1 MLRLDLSPFAWT
13 YAIMMKM
20 IRLMATKIP
29 CMFVMVSGT
38 NVGWVMDGAILVW
51 SVMVLM
57 VLVLP
62 VRYPQIKVTFI

>member
-20 IRLMATKIP
+20 IRFMATKIP
-29 CMFVMVSGT
+29 FMFVMVSGT